1 MTLSDLFDQKDL
13 KPKQIT
19 CHSGGAEG
27 ADTEWEIACE
37 KIGIKVNAYSYK
49 TKYHTTK
56 NKIEIS
62 DADYSD
68 GIEEIKKANRIMKR
82 GGINKYMN
90 LLARNWSQVKYS
102 DQIFAIGQII
112 EGPIIDGGTGWAIMM
127 AIQNNKEVFVFDQI
141 RDHWFIWSDVNNK
154 FIEYSIPKISTY
166 NFAGIGTRKLK
177 PNGLKAIN
185 DVINLVNNI

>member
-1 MTLSDLFDQKDL
+1 MTLSDLFENKDL
-13 KPKQIT
+13 KAEQIT

-27 ADTEWEIACE
+27 ADTEWEISCI
-37 KIGIKVNAYSYK
+37 KVGIKVNAYSYK

-56 NKIEIS
+56 NKVEIS
-62 DADYSD
+62 DVDYLE

-82 GGINKYMN
+82 GGIGKYMN

-102 DQIFAIGQII
+102 EQIFAIGQIV
-112 EGPIIDGGTGWAIMM
+112 EGPVVDGGTGWAVMM
-127 AIQNNKEVFVFDQI
+127 GILNNKEVFVFDQI
-141 RDHWFIWSDVNNK
+141 QDKWFIWSDMNNK
-154 FIEYSIPKISTY
+154 FIEYSGIPKITTH

-185 DVINLVNNI
+185 DVIGLIK